1 MPLLLCASGA
11 VIFVYSRRYKRRLVV
26 RSCQAAPVVRC
37 RWNSAFL
44 PLCFSVAT
52 LMMEYNQSCRETRAS
67 SYRACPSSCA
77 STLFLLFLRKRALRR
92 CLGGDLATC
101 INAPCSSLFPGPFSS
116 THSSLVLRKIVSM
129 GRAKARFSHIRCRFP
144 SVLGLAVPLVLRA
157 VPCPWAVI
165 LQA

>member
-1 MPLLLCASGA
+1 MELLS
-11 VIFVYSRRYKRRLVV
+11 FVYSRRYKRRLVV
-26 RSCQAAPVVRC
+26 RSCQAAPVVRG
-37 RWNSAFL
+37 RRNSVFL

-52 LMMEYNQSCRETRAS
+52 LMMDIINHADEGPVLSCMSIFMRVNAFSAFSPKT
-67 SYRACPSSCA
+67 CA
-77 STLFLLFLRKRALRR
+77 AALPKWRFGHLHQCTMLFAFPRPVLFLLIRL
-92 CLGGDLATC
+92 
-101 INAPCSSLFPGPFSS
+101 
-116 THSSLVLRKIVSM
+116 LVLRKIVSM